1 MIAYASRTGTRRNL
15 DLLRREGWRLLISA
29 TGCHRSEGFPYAID
43 NGAWTAHQQGTDFN
57 YSLFR
62 KLLGSHGAGADWF
75 VLPDIVA
82 GGVSSL
88 RRSTAWLEHEECPTL
103 PLLAVQDGIRPEHV
117 VDLVGP
123 EVGLAVGGSTEWK
136 LRTLH
141 AWGKLAQR
149 TGCYV
154 HALRVN
160 TLVRLNLCRDAG
172 IHSFDGS
179 GASRFYKAG
188 LVMSAGLR
196 QQHLMEVKP

>member
-1 MIAYASRTGTRRNL
+1 MIGNIYPFRAKRPKHLKKWLKEGHDYDFWKSGYDNEKYVRDMAEQA
-15 DLLRREGWRLLISA
+15 DLIVCAW
-29 TGCHRSEGFPYAID
+29 GCNHPSIPEC
-43 NGAWTAHQQGTDFN
+43 
-57 YSLFR
+57 
-62 KLLGSHGAGADWF
+62 
-75 VLPDIVA
+75 
-82 GGVSSL
+82 
-88 RRSTAWLEHEECPTL
+88 STAWLEHEECPTL